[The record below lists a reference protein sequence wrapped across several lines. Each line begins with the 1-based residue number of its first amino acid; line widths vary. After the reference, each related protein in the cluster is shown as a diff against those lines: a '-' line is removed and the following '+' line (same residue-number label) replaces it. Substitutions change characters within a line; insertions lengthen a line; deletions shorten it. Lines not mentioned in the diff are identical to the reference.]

1 MTNTE
6 VSLATTQPQTQA
18 IARPIQ
24 FDERFEGFTADDLV
38 MPQAHI
44 VQGLPA
50 ELEKF
55 GDVKRGDVVNT
66 LTLEKIFSHDPK
78 ADKLDGDNTFAV
90 IAAWPEWVNWPKDA
104 ERPLYKTRNRNEVPP
119 ADLEWREDNGK
130 RIPPNAAQHY
140 LFVVQ
145 FNSQEIPLALV
156 FKRTSAKAG
165 QTLLSLEKMRG
176 RGNGGLYGMKFRVE
190 GDSKQSWIVPQI
202 TPKGNPTAEL
212 KERVAAMTAGFAG
225 KRIEVQD
232 EAPIEPTGVQQQAAE
247 TF

>member
-1 MTNTE
+1 MTTQE

-50 ELEKF
+50 ELEKYD
-55 GDVKRGDVVNT
+55 DVKRGDVVNT
-66 LTLEKIFSHDPK
+66 LTLEKIFAYDAKSK
-78 ADKLDGDNTFAV
+78 ALSGDNTFAV

-104 ERPLYKTRNRNEVPP
+104 DRPLYKCRNRNEVPP
-119 ADLEWREDNGK
+119 SDLEWREEGGK
-130 RIPPNAAQHY
+130 RIPPIATQC
-140 LFVVQ
+140 FVFIVQ
-145 FNSQEIPLALV
+145 FSSQDMPLALT
-156 FKRTSAKAG
+156 FKKTSAKAG

-176 RGNGGLYGMKFRVE
+176 RGNGGLYAMTFKIE
-190 GDSKQSWIVPQI
+190 GDSKQSWIVPVI
-202 TPKGNPTAEL
+202 TPKGNVPAEL